1 MLVNVFHG
9 SDVLEDDVGA
19 GFARAIGSDGF
30 VKNVQFFDSA
40 G

>member
-1 MLVNVFHG
+1 VLMNVFHG
-9 SDVLEDDVGA
+9 SDVFEGNVGA
-19 GFARAIGSDGF
+19 GFARAICGDGF